1 MKGRYDRGFLGNVD
15 NLDDPSKL
23 HGLEQSV
30 SYLSK
35 NLTKNLN
42 PLPNYN
48 NVKPNLPSFSMP
60 RAERLTV
67 QQEFETNYQNENLS
81 PFQDDI
87 QGLIESKPGSYL
99 QAS

>member
-1 MKGRYDRGFLGNVD
+1 MKGRYDKGFLASPD
-15 NLDDPSKL
+15 NFDDPTKL

-48 NVKPNLPSFSMP
+48 VVKANLPSFSIP
-60 RAERLTV
+60 KADRFPLQDAQDQFGSERM
-67 QQEFETNYQNENLS
+67 N
-81 PFQDDI
+81 PFQDDL

>member
-1 MKGRYDRGFLGNVD
+1 LGVQD
-15 NLDDPSKL
+15 NFDDPSKL

-48 NVKPNLPSFSMP
+48 TIKTNLPSFSIP
-60 RAERLTV
+60 KADR
-67 QQEFETNYQNENLS
+67 
-81 PFQDDI
+81 FQ
-87 QGLIESKPGSYL
+87 IESDFKRPGPNSYFPQENPDKPGSYK
-99 QAS
+99 QA